1 MRRIARLD
9 RSIDLLRTRATVQ
22 APSSTYLCTACKHRA
37 SPFSTSSARDAKAS
51 LTEKL
56 RRKIWGTDSPPG
68 LEDPYGGKSVFDQ
81 TKKREW
87 EEQIEEQKAARKL
100 QSQEAKVNSLSK
112 PKYTPATTWD
122 GLETL
127 GYVEDRWAADHL
139 YTPFVPMEVK
149 TDSEEITAALHR
161 AMVEIFA
168 LREAGVPLESVSSK
182 MPGRDLTLDVTLDQ
196 SPSGP
201 VLKFMGDAAPPLQDL
216 VGSVTGQAQVQAK
229 AVDETAEHEVP
240 TESEEDVAADR
251 STVDPLHPDAE
262 PAVEES
268 FKKENPTESEEDVDA
283 DRTSEDPLHQAN
295 SVDVTYEE
303 LIASWGPEW
312 LQVSLENPEIK
323 FAVLKRMMQLTGI
336 RIPDAHL
343 NSSKTAS
350 ALLKLLII
358 PPKPRKLVDALSQKE
373 DLVTLPNVS
382 IYARRITP
390 VDKERSLGRWKVIE
404 KELEE
409 RGLPVTGHEAKRAYI

>member
-22 APSSTYLCTACKHRA
+22 APSSTYLCTACKHHT
-37 SPFSTSSARDAKAS
+37 SPFSTSSARDAKTS
-51 LTEKL
+51 MTDRL

-81 TKKREW
+81 TKKREQ
-87 EEQIEEQKAARKL
+87 EQQGEEQKAARKS
-100 QSQEAKVNSLSK
+100 QSEEAKANRLPTS
-112 PKYTPATTWD
+112 KYTPATTWD
-122 GLETL
+122 GLQTV
-127 GYVEDRWAADHL
+127 GFVEDRWAQDHL
-139 YTPFVPMEVK
+139 YKPFVPMEVK
-149 TDSEEITAALHR
+149 TNSEEITGALHR

-168 LREAGVPLESVSSK
+168 LKEAGVPLDSVSSK
-182 MPGRDLTLDVTLDQ
+182 VPGRDLTLDVTIDQ

-201 VLKFMGDAAPPLQDL
+201 VLKFMGGAAPPLEDL
-216 VGSVTGQAQVQAK
+216 VGSVTGKAQTQ
-229 AVDETAEHEVP
+229 AVDETVEHEVP

-251 STVDPLHPDAE
+251 STIDPLHSDAE
-262 PAVEES
+262 PAAEET
-268 FKKENPTESEEDVDA
+268 FEKENPTESEEDVDA
-283 DRTSEDPLHQAN
+283 DRTSVDPLHQAD
-295 SVDVTYEE
+295 SVVVTYEE
-303 LIASWGPEW
+303 LIASWGPGW
-312 LQVSLENPEIK
+312 LQVSLEDPEIK

-343 NSSKTAS
+343 KSSKTAS
-350 ALLKLLII
+350 TILKLLII

-382 IYARRITP
+382 IFASRITP

-404 KELEE
+404 KELEA

>member
-1 MRRIARLD
+1 M
-9 RSIDLLRTRATVQ
+9 
-22 APSSTYLCTACKHRA
+22 
-37 SPFSTSSARDAKAS
+37 
-51 LTEKL
+51 TEKL

-268 FKKENPTESEEDVDA
+268 FKKENTTESEEDVDA

-323 FAVLKRMMQLTGI
+323 FAVRYPLSQFTNLLAMLYTNKTIHQVLKRMMQLTGI